1 MVNDVSRTGHRV
13 GVDVWDVESCL
24 LALLLRL
31 INGRI
36 SRVYSM
42 VCLFVKSRANIWIHY
57 SSVSKRV

>member
-1 MVNDVSRTGHRV
+1 MGCRILSA
-13 GVDVWDVESCL
+13 GVVV
-24 LALLLRL
+24 LLLRL